1 METSN
6 IMKAKVSIKGWVV
19 IPAPL
24 RRRHGLKPGT
34 LVRFYEKGD
43 KIILIPM
50 NSDPIEECYGK
61 LSGGTPLTEE
71 LLKERAKELNHEE
84 AKLHTG

>member
-1 METSN
+1 MGTSN
-6 IMKAKVSIKGWVV
+6 IMKAKVSAKGWVV

-24 RRRHGLKPGT
+24 RRRHGLKPGS

-43 KIILIPM
+43 KIILIPT
-50 NSDPIEECYGK
+50 NSDPVEEYYGK
-61 LSGGTPLTEE
+61 LSGGTALTKA

-84 AKLHTG
+84 AKLRTG